1 MPIEAA
7 YTFVRCMKAFDRL
20 QTLLGQSLADMAGM
34 MADSFAHHCERDVHL
49 VEQSMEMTVKD
60 ARIEDLERQLV
71 ELQIARNA
79 GIDREAL
86 LEAQLKDAQ

>member
-1 MPIEAA
+1 
-7 YTFVRCMKAFDRL
+7 V
-20 QTLLGQSLADMAGM
+20 
-34 MADSFAHHCERDVHL
+34 
-49 VEQSMEMTVKD
+49 EMTVKD